1 MKKVYIHA
9 INSDDTPDA
18 DIEQANETC
27 PETENHMTAE
37 EAFAEP
43 FTGTVAEFMPAFLMK
58 ALSNGDDEE
67 TQMFMFRIHD
77 TEKDIYAEITA
88 TVTIDLSNED
98 EIFTEIEFDDI
109 HDKTA
114 DFTIRTARYDIDRFP
129 ITIYRTYCELIE
141 QTMLMRYYGITK

>member
-1 MKKVYIHA
+1 MKKVYIRA
-9 INSDDTPDA
+9 IKNDNMPDT
-18 DIEQANETC
+18 DIEQVNETC
-27 PETENHMTAE
+27 HEVEGNMSAE

-43 FTGTVAEFMPAFLMK
+43 LTGTVAEFMPAFLMRV
-58 ALSNGDDEE
+58 LSNGDDEE

-77 TEKDIYAEITA
+77 TEKDVYAEITA

-109 HDKTA
+109 HDKSA

>member
-1 MKKVYIHA
+1 MKKVYIRA
-9 INSDDTPDA
+9 IKNDNIPDTG
-18 DIEQANETC
+18 IEQVNETC
-27 PETENHMTAE
+27 PEAEGHMSAE

-43 FTGTVAEFMPAFLMK
+43 LTGTVAEFMPPFLMK
-58 ALSNGDDEE
+58 ALSNGDGEE

-109 HDKTA
+109 HDKSA

>member
-1 MKKVYIHA
+1 MKKVYIRS
-9 INSDDTPDA
+9 IRSDTMSDTN
-18 DIEQANETC
+18 IEQVNETC
-27 PETENHMTAE
+27 HDAEGHMSAE

-43 FTGTVAEFMPAFLMK
+43 LTGTVTEFMPAFLMR

-67 TQMFMFRIHD
+67 TQQFMFRIHD
-77 TEKDIYAEITA
+77 TKKDIYAEIIA

-109 HDKTA
+109 HDKSA
-114 DFTIRTARYDIDRFP
+114 DFTIRTTRYDIDRFP
-129 ITIYRTYCELIE
+129 ITIYKTYCELIE